1 MEEVASEEEVQME
14 AVQIGSVPEN
24 RRVVSMECPLQ
35 AYKVIVHHCHDL
47 DYIRKLAALLDNVS
61 KIMN

>member
-14 AVQIGSVPEN
+14 EILSEPEN
-24 RRVVSMECPLQ
+24 RRVVSMDCPFQ
-35 AYKVIVHHCHDL
+35 AYKVISRHTDL
-47 DYIRKLAALLDNVS
+47 DYIRKLAALLDNVA

>member
-1 MEEVASEEEVQME
+1 MTEVASEEEVQME

-35 AYKVIVHHCHDL
+35 AYKVIVHRCDI